1 MAPSNSTKKVAKA
14 ARASS
19 GRRASAGRAN
29 RSLSFPI
36 TLGVIMLVGVVL
48 VFVGRDRRVDATQVS
63 PRLGEH
69 WHAAYGVY
77 ICDSFIPG
85 LSDRHNDAR
94 GVHTHADGII
104 HIHPYSSA
112 AAGERSNLG
121 DFFYEVGAEV
131 SNGRIALPG
140 DQVWEDSEAC
150 PDGQPGRVVLAR
162 WNSADDPAS
171 PADIITED
179 IADVRFTQDRMA
191 FTLAFVPESRFPE
204 IPRPES
210 IPTLDNLSDMPP
222 SAGDP
227 AATVVTDA
235 TGDTVGGSETSTADS
250 GSTSS
255 TAAGGDG
262 TTTTSR
268 AGTPGTS
275 GGG

>member
-19 GRRASAGRAN
+19 GRRTSAGRSS

-36 TLGVIMLVGVVL
+36 TLGVIVLVGVLL
-48 VFVGRDRRVDATQVS
+48 VFVGRNRRVDAAEVS
-63 PRLGEH
+63 PKLGEH

-112 AAGERSNLG
+112 AAGKRSNLG
-121 DFFYEVGAEV
+121 DFFSEVDADV

-140 DQVWEDSEAC
+140 DQVWEDGTAC

-162 WNSADDPAS
+162 WNSADDPAA
-171 PADIITED
+171 PPDIITGD

-191 FTLAFVPESRFPE
+191 FTLAFVPESRFAE

-210 IPTLDNLSDMPP
+210 IPTLDNLSDVPT

-235 TGDTVGGSETSTADS
+235 TGNTVGGTEDSTADS
-250 GSTSS
+250 GGTSS

-262 TTTTSR
+262 ATTTSS
-268 AGTPGTS
+268 AGTTGTS